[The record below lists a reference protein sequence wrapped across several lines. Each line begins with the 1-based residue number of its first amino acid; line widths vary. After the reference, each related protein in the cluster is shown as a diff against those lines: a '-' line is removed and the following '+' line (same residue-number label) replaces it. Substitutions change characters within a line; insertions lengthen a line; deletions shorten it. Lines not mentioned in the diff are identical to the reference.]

1 MCPGGTKSC
10 TEAGSSHTSSTSH
23 ARKTL
28 LIPSSGSNY
37 QRPVHRVFCY
47 YPDRLL
53 EMMGAVGAALGYV
66 DILLCARA
74 RDPPSRID
82 NPEEIERTYPRQAR
96 APFNVTGHPA
106 LAMMGG
112 LSSGGLP

>member
-53 EMMGAVGAALGYV
+53 GVIAEMTLGPVRILGLIARTRLGENEAAKVGQM
-66 DILLCARA
+66 IR
-74 RDPPSRID
+74 SRL
-82 NPEEIERTYPRQAR
+82 A
-96 APFNVTGHPA
+96 APFDF
-106 LAMMGG
+106 LKEEFE
-112 LSSGGLP
+112 

>member
-1 MCPGGTKSC
+1 MCPGATKSC

-37 QRPVHRVFCY
+37 QRSVHCVFCY

-53 EMMGAVGAALGYV
+53 EDRSQWFVLAFVGACALGSLYGF
-66 DILLCARA
+66 LQGAW
-74 RDPPSRID
+74 
-82 NPEEIERTYPRQAR
+82 
-96 APFNVTGHPA
+96 PFGIVEAIWCVVAGRRWW
-106 LAMMGG
+106 LKGDR
-112 LSSGGLP
+112 